1 MVQAQA
7 RLSLLSKKMSCD
19 TSTPR
24 LAEFLAAHSSL
35 LAQLHAKSSAAR
47 WGITLSEF
55 SAALHRSALHRFGDA
70 LPEAGALQKYLHT
83 LYIEDVA
90 LVCALRRG
98 SESAWEEFVA
108 GYRPVLYAA
117 ARAIA
122 GASGEARARE
132 LADSLYAEL
141 YGLEGAGGARSR
153 PLLDY
158 FHGRSKL
165 STWLRAVLAQ
175 RHVDAIRASS
185 RNESLEDE
193 RECSPTIV
201 AFSGGNGQSAQDA
214 DWTRLLP
221 HLRQAVAASLAA
233 LSAAERLLL
242 SLYYVQDMT
251 LAQIARLRGVHE
263 ATISR
268 QLDSVRRELRKNV
281 ERSLANAD
289 PAPGGRAGLSA
300 AEIALCFSYAQE
312 DWAFDLGTAL
322 STGPSKEG

>member
-1 MVQAQA
+1 
-7 RLSLLSKKMSCD
+7 MSCD
-19 TSTPR
+19 TSTPG

-35 LAQLHAKSSAAR
+35 LAQLHAKASAAR
-47 WGITLSEF
+47 WGTTIEEF
-55 SAALHRSALHRFGDA
+55 AAALHRSALHRFGDA
-70 LPEAGALQKYLHT
+70 LPQADALRNYLLSLH
-83 LYIEDVA
+83 IEDLA

-98 SESAWEEFVA
+98 SDSAWEEFVA

-122 GASGEARARE
+122 GSSGEARARE

-153 PLLDY
+153 ALLDY

-165 STWLRAVLAQ
+165 STWLRTVLAQ
-175 RHVDAIRASS
+175 RHVDAIRAAS
-185 RNESLEDE
+185 RSQSLEDE
-193 RECSPTIV
+193 NESAPAVT
-201 AFSGGNGQSAQDA
+201 AFSKAGGQSAHDP
-214 DWTRLLP
+214 DRTRLLP
-221 HLRQAVAASLAA
+221 QLRQALATSLTA
-233 LSAAERLLL
+233 LAPGERLLL

-268 QLDSVRRELRKNV
+268 QLDGVRRELRNKV
-281 ERSLANAD
+281 ERFLSSAD
-289 PAPGGRAGLSA
+289 AAPGGRAGLSQD
-300 AEIALCFSYAQE
+300 EIALCFSYAQE
-312 DWAFDLGTAL
+312 DWAFDLGAAL